1 MVVPPP
7 AVKIKLI
14 AVGTRM
20 PGWVDEAV
28 DEYARRLP
36 GDFRLQVKSVPM
48 ARRGR
53 NADVGK
59 AMQQESD
66 SLLGQVDDRDTV
78 VVLDVEGRR
87 HSTDSLA
94 QRISSQQHRGS
105 DLALL
110 VGGPDGL
117 DPRCLQR
124 ADERW
129 SLSDLTL
136 PHPLVRVVL
145 AEQIYRVWTVLQ
157 GHPYH
162 RR

>member
-1 MVVPPP
+1 M
-7 AVKIKLI
+7 KIKLI

-36 GDFRLQVKSVPM
+36 GDFRLQVKAVPM

-66 SLLGQVDDRDTV
+66 SLLAQVDDRDTV
-78 VVLDVEGRR
+78 VALDVQGRR
-87 HSTDSLA
+87 YTTESLA
-94 QRISSQQHRGS
+94 KRMASQQQQGS
-105 DLALL
+105 DMALL

-117 DPRCLQR
+117 DERCLQR
-124 ADERW
+124 ANERW

>member
-1 MVVPPP
+1 M
-7 AVKIKLI
+7 KIKLI

-20 PGWVDEAV
+20 PGWVAEAV
-28 DEYARRLP
+28 DEYTRRLP
-36 GDFRLQVKSVPM
+36 PEFQLLVREVPM
-48 ARRGR
+48 AQRGR
-53 NADVGK
+53 NADLRK
-59 AMQQESD
+59 AVQQESD
-66 SLLGQVDDRDTV
+66 GLLGQIDERDTV
-78 VVLDVEGRR
+78 VALEVGGRR
-87 HSTDSLA
+87 HTTESLA
-94 QRISSQQHRGS
+94 RRMASQQQRGS

-117 DPRCLQR
+117 DSRCRER
-124 ADERW
+124 AGEQW

-162 RR
+162 RS